1 MFQRVL
7 IANRG
12 EIAIRIIRACKALG
26 ISTVAVH
33 SLIDKDSL
41 HTKLADE
48 SVCIGANAV
57 AESYLKIPA
66 IIAAA
71 EISGAQAIHP
81 GYGFLSEKA
90 DFVDKCNDSNIV
102 FIGPMAQHIHT
113 MGDKIQSRIC
123 AEKANVPIVFGSKK
137 GVATVK
143 EAHAIAK
150 EIGFPVLIKATA
162 GGGGRGM
169 RVVYSQNSLNK
180 LYDIAKSEAMISFGN
195 DEVFIEKFIETPRHV
210 EVQIIGDSH
219 KNIVQVGT
227 RDCSC
232 QRRNQKL
239 IEESPAP
246 FLRPEVLINMQ
257 DAALRL
263 AKSINY
269 ESLGTM
275 EFVVDKD
282 QNFYFIEMNTRLQV
296 EHPVTEEVSGID
308 LVQEQIKI
316 AAGLPLSFTQN
327 DIEIKG
333 HALECRIN
341 AEDPNTFAPSPGKLE
356 SYHVSGGFGVRVDS
370 FVYQGYTLPAF
381 YDSLIAKLIVKAPTR
396 KEAIQKMLQA
406 LEEFLVEGVKTSI
419 PLQKTILKSLRFQD
433 GQLNTSLV
441 SHFVDKKNSENL

>member
-33 SLIDKDSL
+33 SVADKDSL

-48 SVCIGANAV
+48 SVCIGPHAV
-57 AESYLKIPA
+57 NESYLKIPA

-71 EISGAQAIHP
+71 EITGAQAIHP

-90 DFVDKCNDSNIV
+90 DFVDKCNASNIA
-102 FIGPMAQHIHT
+102 FIGPIAKHIHL
-113 MGDKIQSRIC
+113 MGDKIQSRIT
-123 AEKANVPIVFGSKK
+123 AKKAKVPIVFGSE
-137 GVATVK
+137 GGITNVQD
-143 EAHAIAK
+143 AHKIAK
-150 EIGFPVLIKATA
+150 EIGFPILIKATA

-180 LYDIAKSEAMISFGN
+180 LYDIAKSEAMSNFGN
-195 DEVFIEKFIETPRHV
+195 DEIFIEKFVEKPRHV
-210 EVQIIGDSH
+210 EVQILGDSH
-219 KNIVQVGT
+219 KNIVHIGT

-239 IEESPAP
+239 IEEAPAP
-246 FLRPEVLINMQ
+246 FLKNEIIEKMQ
-257 DAALRL
+257 ESAVRL

-269 ESLGTM
+269 QSLGTM
-275 EFVVDKD
+275 EFVMDKE

-296 EHPVTEEVSGID
+296 EHPVSEEISGID

-316 AAGLPLSFTQN
+316 ATGDPLSFQQK
-327 DIEIKG
+327 DIVFKG
-333 HALECRIN
+333 HAIECRIN

-356 SYHVSGGFGVRVDS
+356 TYHTPGGFGVRVDS
-370 FVYQGYTLPAF
+370 FVYQGYNLSSF
-381 YDSLIAKLIVKAPTR
+381 YDSLITKLITYAPTR

-419 PLQKTILKSLRFQD
+419 PLQKTILKSLRFQE
-433 GQLNTSLV
+433 GQLDTSLV